1 MTVEAPAATVSAAES
16 LVRLLEDYGVEYVF
30 GTCGHTNI
38 ALLDALGRSPVTFVI
53 ARHEQAAAHA
63 ADGYA
68 RASGRPGVLLLHVG
82 PGMMNAVTGVATA
95 AMDSVP
101 LIAISGDVPSYY
113 RGRHPHQEVNLHADA
128 DQTAIYR
135 PFVKRAWHVHRAEDL
150 ARFTERAFWTATSGR
165 PGAVLL
171 NVPMDLFSREVAAA
185 ARPLPE
191 RPAAPGLPAPVA
203 RRIAARLAGAERPL
217 IYLGGGLRGAAGRDA
232 LLSLAG
238 HLDIPIAHSLMG
250 KGAVPDDHPL
260 LLGMPGFWG
269 LETTNDYAREADVV
283 LALATRFAETDAS
296 SWEPAYTW
304 NLGGGPGTGRLIQVD
319 IDAAEIGRN
328 YPVEIGAVAD
338 ATLAVQAIDEA
349 VRELRPDP
357 VSRSALRE
365 RIGHARSA
373 LFAGSRERGRSDDF
387 PLRPER
393 ILADLRDALPD
404 DAVLV
409 TDVGWNKNGVAQCY
423 ELPAQGRF
431 ITPGGASTMGFGPA
445 AAVGV
450 QIARPDRVVVALVGD
465 GGMSAQLPA
474 VPMAVEQGLPV
485 VFVVM
490 NNRAHGTI
498 ADLQAANFGAS
509 YGCEFRDPGG
519 EPYSPDFAALARAC
533 GADGYEISTPGDLAS
548 ALRSAI
554 TRRRPAVLDVPM
566 VNEPVPTPGHWNIT
580 DIYQG
585 VLPGDGGHRREVAQS
600 ADRNPNGG

>member
-1 MTVEAPAATVSAAES
+1 MTVEAQIKTVSAAQALVHQLES
-16 LVRLLEDYGVEYVF
+16 YGVEYVF

-38 ALLDALGRSPVTFVI
+38 ALLDALGRSGIDFVI
-53 ARHEQAAAHA
+53 GRHEQAAAHA

-68 RASGRPGVLLLHVG
+68 RASGKPGVVLLHVG

-95 AMDSVP
+95 ALDSVP
-101 LIAISGDVPSYY
+101 LIAISGDIPSYF

-150 ARFTERAFWTATSGR
+150 TRFTERAFWTATSGR

-171 NVPMDLFSREVAAA
+171 NVPMDLFSRQVAETD
-185 ARPLPE
+185 RPLPFE
-191 RPAAPGLPAPVA
+191 TAVPDLPRPVA
-203 RRIAARLAGAERPL
+203 ERIAARLAQAERPL
-217 IYLGGGLRGAAGRDA
+217 IYLGGGLRSEAGREA
-232 LLSLAG
+232 LLSLAE
-238 HLDIPIAHSLMG
+238 HLDIPIVHSLMS
-250 KGAVPDDHPL
+250 KGAVPDGHPL

-269 LETTNDYAREADVV
+269 LQTTNDYARDADVV

-296 SWEPAYTW
+296 SWDPAYTW
-304 NLGGGPGTGRLIQVD
+304 DFSSGGLIQID

-338 ATLAVQAIDEA
+338 VTFAVQAIAGAAAVLPPGERPELRDRISA
-349 VRELRPDP
+349 VR
-357 VSRSALRE
+357 SQ
-365 RIGHARSA
+365 
-373 LFAGSRERGRSDDF
+373 LFADSRERGRSEDF

-393 ILADLRDALPD
+393 ILRDLRDALPA

-423 ELPAQGRF
+423 ELPPEGRF

-450 QIARPDRVVVALVGD
+450 QIAQRDRVVVALIGD
-465 GGMSAQLPA
+465 GGI
-474 VPMAVEQGLPV
+474 PV
-485 VFVVM
+485 IFVVM

-509 YGCEFRDPGG
+509 YGCEFRDPDGL
-519 EPYSPDFAALARAC
+519 PYSPDFAGFGEAC
-533 GADGYEISTPGDLAS
+533 GADGYRISAPADLRT
-548 ALRSAI
+548 ALNAAVQ
-554 TRRRPAVLDVPM
+554 RRRPAVLDVPM
-566 VNEPVPTPGHWNIT
+566 VNEPVPTPGHWNIK

-585 VLPGDGGHRREVAQS
+585 AFPQEGIS
-600 ADRNPNGG
+600 

>member
-1 MTVEAPAATVSAAES
+1 MTAPVPAAEALVGQLES
-16 LVRLLEDYGVEYVF
+16 YGVEYVF

-38 ALLDALGRSPVTFVI
+38 ALLDALGRSPIRFVM

-68 RASGRPGVLLLHVG
+68 RASGRPGVLLVHVG

-95 AMDSVP
+95 ALDSVP
-101 LIAISGDVPSYY
+101 LVVIAGDVPSYY
-113 RGRHPHQEVNLHADA
+113 HGRHPHQEVNLHADA

-135 PFVKRAWHVHRAEDL
+135 PFVKRAWHVHRPADL
-150 ARFTERAFWTATSGR
+150 SRFAERAFWTATSGR

-171 NVPMDLFSREVAAA
+171 NVPMDLFSRTVTPED
-185 ARPLPE
+185 RPLPATTAAPDL
-191 RPAAPGLPAPVA
+191 PAAVA
-203 RRIAARLAGAERPL
+203 ARIAELLAGAERPL
-217 IYLGGGLRGAAGRDA
+217 IYLGGGLRGRTGRDA
-232 LLSLAG
+232 LLSLAE
-238 HLDIPIAHSLMG
+238 HLDVPIVHSLMG
-250 KGAVPDDHPL
+250 KGAVPDGHPL

-269 LETTNDYAREADVV
+269 LKTTNDYARDADVV

-296 SWEPAYTW
+296 SWKAEYTW
-304 NLGGGPGTGRLIQVD
+304 NLGGGDPRSGRLIQID

-338 ATLAVQAIDEA
+338 VTLAVRAIGEA
-349 VRELRPDP
+349 VRGVRPAPVDRPELR
-357 VSRSALRE
+357 A
-365 RIGHARSA
+365 RIRGARSE
-373 LFAGSRERGRSDDF
+373 LFAESRERGRSDAF

-393 ILADLRDALPD
+393 ILADLREALPA

-423 ELPAQGRF
+423 ELPAEGRF

-450 QIARPDRVVVALVGD
+450 QIAEPERVVVALVGD
-465 GGMSAQLPA
+465 GGMSAQFAA
-474 VPMAVEQGLPV
+474 VPMAVEQGVPV

-509 YGCEFRDPGG
+509 YGCEFRDPDGR
-519 EPYSPDFAALARAC
+519 PYSPDFAAFAEAC
-533 GADGYEISTPGDLAS
+533 GADGYAVAEPGALLP

-554 TRRRPAVLDVPM
+554 AARRPAVLDVPM
-566 VNEPVPTPGHWNIT
+566 VNEPVPTPGHWNIN
-580 DIYQG
+580 DIYHG
-585 VLPGDGGHRREVAQS
+585 VFPDGGGYPAS
-600 ADRNPNGG
+600 PAP